1 MESLR
6 DIDPAAFARYMRAKH
21 GESCGEADG
30 ARLLAAAPD
39 LLAALERAEQ
49 MLSDWQHTLSAR
61 GARVDPLLNEARAAI
76 ARAKGG
82 V

>member
-21 GESCGEADG
+21 GEPCGEADS

-39 LLAALERAEQ
+39 LLAALQAIVCHEQ
-49 MLSDWQHTLSAR
+49 GIQQYRLEQ
-61 GARVDPLLNEARAAI
+61 ARAAI
-76 ARAKGG
+76 ARATG
-82 V
+82 VV

>member
-1 MESLR
+1 MNNPGPWHTMSAG
-6 DIDPAAFARYMRAKH
+6 IYGVPVDPVA
-21 GESCGEADG
+21 S
-30 ARLLAAAPD
+30 ARLCAAAPD